1 MRKLKRIYICDH
13 CGAIAIPKVDYF
25 EGYIFKSKPRGWTK
39 LGKEDLCPECSLIY
53 EKFKKEVE
61 GEKKEF
67 FEDLSEMM
75 PNAAREK
82 INMNPINESDD
93 DDYYF

>member
-13 CGAIAIPKVDYF
+13 CGAIALPKVDYY
-25 EGYIFKSKPRGWTK
+25 EGYIFKSKPRGWIK

-53 EKFKKEVE
+53 EKFKKEIE
-61 GEKKEF
+61 GEKEKE
-67 FEDLSEMM
+67 LSEMV
-75 PNAAREK
+75 PNTAIEK
-82 INMNPINESDD
+82 IGMNPVNESDD